1 MKKKLLSVALVVA
14 MVASLMTACGSG
26 KSAEYK
32 LGMGIVVEDSS
43 AAGKAQIDA
52 TVATVITDANGKIVS
67 CYLDVAQTKMTT
79 EEGVIQDASEVDLR
93 SKQEKGD
100 DYNMVTYGGAIA
112 EWYEQADFFAQQV
125 VGKTADE
132 VASLA
137 TTVNE
142 EIWNRVSQKLTEL
155 NVTEWKEGKYQ
166 NALELTL
173 YYSDK
178 KQLNFT
184 PDENILM
191 ELKNFFLGIIE
202 ELKSE

>member
-1 MKKKLLSVALVVA
+1 
-14 MVASLMTACGSG
+14 MVREPVIEGIDITAGNPFSG
-26 KSAEYK
+26 K
-32 LGMGIVVEDSS
+32 DSDFS
-43 AAGKAQIDA
+43 FQCTKMAK
-52 TVATVITDANGKIVS
+52 TDNEWCFFNYYGENGKLVS
-67 CYLDVAQTKMTT
+67 Y
-79 EEGVIQDASEVDLR
+79 S
-93 SKQEKGD
+93 
-100 DYNMVTYGGAIA
+100 
-112 EWYEQADFFAQQV
+112 
-125 VGKTADE
+125 
-132 VASLA
+132 